1 VVSRSRQVI
10 LYQVCDLQLAD
21 SITALP
27 IAERKYDSSGG
38 NDQLSVDSM
47 RSDSDCDTEDGD
59 HEPHK
64 VSKITW
70 LVQHAFAQIQSLF
83 YLSSLLRHP
92 SFTGRYLRSVN
103 PKDRGDPLKQ
113 EPSLNFCFSTSDFK
127 HVCEKVRQWYGL
139 GKSVA
144 SMSYELEEP
153 ASPDQIQARGGIDTE
168 LSEDVIGL
176 CQRLANAN
184 TRRREQLQYWAEHS
198 DIPMTEIIVPEM
210 KPASTSKYQPSTIK
224 LPYQNHVKQNNDA
237 RSSLSKQSF
246 STVARSAVYETK
258 TQSGRPRTAYAPSAA
273 QHGQASRVPDAPLP
287 PKDILSFLCPYCGMK
302 LDSHDMGERQ
312 AWK

>member
-1 VVSRSRQVI
+1 MS
-10 LYQVCDLQLAD
+10 
-21 SITALP
+21 
-27 IAERKYDSSGG
+27 
-38 NDQLSVDSM
+38 
-47 RSDSDCDTEDGD
+47 SDSDCDAEDGD

-64 VSKITW
+64 ASKITW

-83 YLSSLLRHP
+83 YLSSLLRRP

-103 PKDRGDPLKQ
+103 PKDRGDSLEQ
-113 EPSLNFCFSTSDFK
+113 ELSLNFCFRISDFK

-144 SMSYELEEP
+144 SMSYEPEEP

-168 LSEDVIGL
+168 LGEDVIVL

-198 DIPMTEIIVPEM
+198 DIPMTEVSIPEV
-210 KPASTSKYQPSTIK
+210 KLASTSENQPSTIK
-224 LPYQNHVKQNNDA
+224 PPSQHHMKQNNDT
-237 RSSLSKQSF
+237 RSSISKQSL
-246 STVARSAVYETK
+246 SSVARSAIYETK
-258 TQSGRPRTAYAPSAA
+258 TQSGRPRTVYAPSAT
-273 QHGQASRVPDAPLP
+273 QHGQPSRVPDVPLP
-287 PKDILSFLCPYCGMK
+287 PKGVMSFLCPYCGME
-302 LDSHDMGERQ
+302 LDSHDVEDRQ